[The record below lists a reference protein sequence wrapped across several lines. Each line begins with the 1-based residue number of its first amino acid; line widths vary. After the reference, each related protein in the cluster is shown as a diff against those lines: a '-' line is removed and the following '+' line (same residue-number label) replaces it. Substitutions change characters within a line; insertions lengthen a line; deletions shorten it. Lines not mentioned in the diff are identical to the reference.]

1 LERKGGGFSLKM
13 KKLISILCI
22 LLIGIS
28 TSVFAQISDII
39 DTRNEFG
46 GETMMTP
53 FSADDKEYKD
63 GVAKTILYLNG
74 NYKIMKKEIIRTN
87 KYNKSSGIVKSISYF
102 DDNEKIVKDEYFY
115 NDNYALKK
123 GIAKDIFYFDG
134 SEKKVKAE
142 AYDMKG
148 LLVKSSQ

>member
-1 LERKGGGFSLKM
+1 M
-13 KKLISILCI
+13 KKLVSILCI

-39 DTRNEFG
+39 NTRNEFG

-53 FSADDKEYKD
+53 FSADNEEYKA
-63 GVAKTILYLNG
+63 GVAKIILYLNG
-74 NYKIMKKEIIRTN
+74 NYKIVKREIIRTDE
-87 KYNKSSGIVKSISYF
+87 YNKSSGIMKSISYF
-102 DDNEKIVKDEYFY
+102 DNNEKVIKDEYFY

-123 GIAKDIFYFDG
+123 GIAKDIFYFD
-134 SEKKVKAE
+134 SNEKKVKAE
-142 AYDMKG
+142 AYDMNG

>member
-1 LERKGGGFSLKM
+1 M
-13 KKLISILCI
+13 KKRVSLLCV
-22 LLIGIS
+22 LLIVIS

-53 FSADDKEYKD
+53 FSADDQEYKD
-63 GVAKTILYLNG
+63 GVGKTIQYFNG
-74 NYKIMKKEIIRTN
+74 NFKIVKREVISTDE
-87 KYNKSSGIVKSISYF
+87 YNKSSGVVKSISYF
-102 DDNEKIVKDEYFY
+102 DNNEKLIKDEYFY
-115 NDNYALKK
+115 NDNYAMNK

-134 SEKKVKAE
+134 NEKKVKAE

-148 LLVKSSQ
+148 SLVKSSQ

>member
-1 LERKGGGFSLKM
+1 LERKGDGLPRKM
-13 KKLISILCI
+13 KKLVSILCI

-39 DTRNEFG
+39 NTRNEFG

-53 FSADDKEYKD
+53 YSADDEEYKD

-74 NYKIMKKEIIRTN
+74 NYKVVKKEVIRTDE
-87 KYNKSSGIVKSISYF
+87 YNKSSGIVYSISYF
-102 DDNEKIVKDEYFY
+102 GDNEKVIKDEYFY

-123 GIAKDIFYFDG
+123 GIAKDVFYFD
-134 SEKKVKAE
+134 SNEKKVKAE
-142 AYDMKG
+142 AYDMNG